1 MVYIPSSTYRVQLS
15 PQFTLRD
22 LKNILPY
29 LRDLGI
35 STIYAAPFFTARPGS
50 EHGYDVTD
58 PHQINPE
65 VGTME
70 ELQEIAEELKAHG
83 MGWLQ
88 DIVPNHMAFHP
99 NNAWLMD
106 VLEKG
111 QKSRYYTFF
120 DVNFSHTDFKGQLM
134 VPFLGEP
141 LEEVVKQGQLNI
153 TFDELGFRLNYF
165 DNVYP
170 ISIDSYTFLLEH
182 LAERLTS
189 SDGKTQLAEQVQKL
203 EQLMA
208 QDTLE
213 PNDWKQAKQALH
225 QTVQERKE
233 LQQGIAAVL
242 QGINDD
248 STAMQELLGQQ
259 YYILTH
265 WQETEKQINY
275 RRFFTVNDLICT
287 AMEREEV
294 FTHYHQFI
302 KELCMRQLVQGLRVD
317 HVDGLFDPDKY
328 LTQLRELAGEQVY
341 LVVEKILEG
350 EENMPDYWPIQGN
363 SGYDFLAWV
372 SNLYTDAEGE
382 RKLTQVYRRLVPEAP
397 LDYEGLVYEK
407 KLLILE
413 NYMQGELQNLLRLL
427 RDSELLPASSED
439 KNWHHAL
446 ATLLASFP
454 VYRIYGHAFPLQSE
468 AMEVVEKAF
477 AIAHEKAT
485 DVKAELEHLR
495 TLFESGDQDSE
506 ARRRD
511 KLYFVMR
518 SQQFTGPLA
527 AKGVEDTT
535 FYNYNRLLALNEVG
549 NSPDVFN
556 LDRRDFHERMQ
567 YRMQTYP
574 NSINATATHDT
585 KRGEGSRMRLQVL
598 SELPEEWEKNAK
610 DWMQLARQHSKENG
624 PTANDLYFIL
634 QTLVGVMPI
643 DGRVD
648 DTLVERVQEYLVK
661 AFREAKA
668 NTNWS
673 EPNEAYETATK
684 DLVKKLLQ
692 EDEAFMASF
701 RPFFRKAAH
710 FGWLYSL
717 CQTLLKTTC
726 PGVPDVYQ
734 GCELWDFSLV
744 DPDNRRPVDYEQRRQ
759 FLQEMKANEQSED
772 LLEQLLSSPTDARVK
787 LYLLHQ
793 VLHLR
798 KEQKSLFDQGD
809 YIPLQLKGKHSKQA
823 MAFAR
828 RYENNW
834 CIVVVPRLLTD
845 IISENDLPLGEQV
858 WDDTSVKLPADAP
871 QVWQQ
876 LFGGQQV
883 QAKQAIPLAEIF
895 KSFPVALLTS
905 TKL

>member
-1 MVYIPSSTYRVQLS
+1 MIYIPSSTYRVQLS
-15 PQFTLRD
+15 PQFTLRN

-58 PHQINPE
+58 PHQLSPD
-65 VGTME
+65 VGTLD

-120 DVNFSHTDFKGQLM
+120 DVNFNHPDFNGQLM

-141 LEEVVKQGQLNI
+141 LEEVTGQGQLKVS
-153 TFDELGFRLNYF
+153 FDEYGFRLHYF
-165 DNVYP
+165 DNIYP
-170 ISIDSYTFLLEH
+170 VSIDSYTYLLQQV
-182 LAERLTS
+182 
-189 SDGKTQLAEQVQKL
+189 SDKLHAGGSNAILAEQVQKL

-213 PNDWKQAKQALH
+213 PIDWNQAKQALYH
-225 QTVQERKE
+225 KTQEHPA
-233 LQQGIAAVL
+233 LQQGIADVL
-242 QGINDD
+242 KGINDNQ
-248 STAMQELLGQQ
+248 TAMQELLEQQ
-259 YYILTH
+259 YYTLRH
-265 WQETEKQINY
+265 WQETEKRINY

-287 AMEREEV
+287 AMERQEV
-294 FTHYHQFI
+294 FDHYHQFI

-317 HVDGLFDPDKY
+317 HVDGLFDPDTY
-328 LTQLRELAGEQVY
+328 LERLRELAGEQVY

-350 EENMPDYWPIQGN
+350 EENMPDHWPIQGN

-372 SNLYTDAEGE
+372 SNLYTYAEGE
-382 RKLTQVYRRLVPEAP
+382 RELTQVYRRLVPDAP
-397 LDYEGLVYEK
+397 LDYEKLVYEK

-427 RDSELLPASSED
+427 RDCELIPASSENN
-439 KNWHHAL
+439 NWHHAL
-446 ATLLASFP
+446 ATLLAAFP
-454 VYRIYGHAFPLQSE
+454 VYRIYGHTLPLPP
-468 AMEVVEKAF
+468 AALEVVEKAF
-477 AIAHEKAT
+477 AIAHEKAPEAR
-485 DVKAELEHLR
+485 VELEHLR
-495 TLFESGDQDSE
+495 TFFESGEQDSE
-506 ARRRD
+506 EQKRN

-549 NSPDVFN
+549 NSPAVFN
-556 LDRRDFHERMQ
+556 LDRRDFHERMA

-574 NSINATATHDT
+574 HSINATATHDT

-598 SELPEEWEKNAK
+598 SEVPEEWEKIAA
-610 DWMQLARQHSKENG
+610 DWMQLARLHIKDGG
-624 PTANDLYFIL
+624 PTPNDLYFIL
-634 QTLVGVMPI
+634 QTLLGVMPI
-643 DGRVD
+643 DGKVD

-661 AFREAKA
+661 AFREAKV

-673 EPNEAYETATK
+673 EPHEAYETATK
-684 DLVKKLLQ
+684 DLVKKLLL

-701 RPFFRKAAH
+701 HPFFRKTAH
-710 FGWLYSL
+710 FGWIYSL

-744 DPDNRRPVDYEQRRQ
+744 DPDNRRPVDYTLRQ
-759 FLQEMKANEQSED
+759 DFLEEIKAADDEETLLQEMLASPED
-772 LLEQLLSSPTDARVK
+772 GRVK
-787 LYLLHQ
+787 LYLLHK

-798 KEQKSLFDQGD
+798 TARKTLFDRGE
-809 YIPLQLKGKHSKQA
+809 YMPLQLKGKHSKHA
-823 MAFAR
+823 IAFAR
-828 RYENNW
+828 RYKDDW
-834 CIVVVPRLLTD
+834 CLVVVPRLLTG
-845 IISENDLPLGEQV
+845 ILSENGLPLGEQV
-858 WDDTSVKLPADAP
+858 WGDTVVELPAEAP
-871 QVWQQ
+871 QNWQQ
-876 LFGGQQV
+876 LLGGTALQTIQT
-883 QAKQAIPLAEIF
+883 IPLAAIF
-895 KSFPVALLTS
+895 KSFPVALLNPS
-905 TKL
+905 KL

>member
-15 PQFTLRD
+15 PKFTLRD

-65 VGTME
+65 VGNME
-70 ELQEIAEELKAHG
+70 ELQEIAEELKAYG

-120 DVNFSHTDFKGQLM
+120 DVNFSHPDFKGQLM

-141 LEEVVKQGQLNI
+141 LDEVIKQGQLKV
-153 TFDELGFRLNYF
+153 TFDEHGFRLNYF

-170 ISIDSYTFLLEH
+170 ISIDSYTFLLQRV
-182 LAERLTS
+182 AGNLTP
-189 SDGKTQLAEQVQKL
+189 SDVKAQLAEQVQKL

-208 QDTLE
+208 HDTLE
-213 PNDWKQAKQALH
+213 PNDWEQAKKALH
-225 QTVQERKE
+225 QTAQDQPDIK
-233 LQQGIAAVL
+233 LGIANVL

-248 STAMQELLGQQ
+248 ESALRELQQQQ
-259 YYILTH
+259 YYILNH

-294 FTHYHQFI
+294 FSHYHQFI

-427 RDSELLPASSED
+427 RECALIPADD
-439 KNWHHAL
+439 KNWHHTL

-454 VYRIYGHAFPLQSE
+454 VYRIYGHAFPLSPE

-477 AIAHEKAT
+477 AIAHEKAPE
-485 DVKAELEHLR
+485 VRAELEHLR

-506 ARRRD
+506 EKRRE

-556 LDRRDFHERMQ
+556 LDRRDFHERME

-574 NSINATATHDT
+574 HSINATATHDT
-585 KRGEGSRMRLQVL
+585 KRGEGSRTRLQVL
-598 SELPEEWEKNAK
+598 SELPEEWEKKAK
-610 DWMQLARQHSKENG
+610 DWMQLAQQHSKEKG

-634 QTLVGVMPI
+634 QTLLGVMPI
-643 DGRVD
+643 DGKVD

-661 AFREAKA
+661 AFREAKV

-684 DLVKKLLQ
+684 DLVKKLLL
-692 EDEAFMASF
+692 EDEAFMSSF

-710 FGWLYSL
+710 FGWIYSL

-744 DPDNRRPVDYEQRRQ
+744 DPDNRRPVDYEQRQQ
-759 FLQEMKANEQSED
+759 FLQGIKTSEQSED
-772 LLEQLLSSPTDARVK
+772 WLEQLLSSPTDARVK

-798 KEQKSLFDQGD
+798 KDQKPLFDQGD
-809 YIPLQLKGKHSKQA
+809 YIPLRLKGKHSKRA

-828 RYENNW
+828 RYEDNW

-845 IISENDLPLGEQV
+845 IISEKELPLGEQV
-858 WDDTSVKLPADAP
+858 WDDTAVELPAGSP

-876 LFGGQQV
+876 LFGGQQL
-883 QAKQAIPLAEIF
+883 QAKQAITLAEIF

-905 TKL
+905 TNL